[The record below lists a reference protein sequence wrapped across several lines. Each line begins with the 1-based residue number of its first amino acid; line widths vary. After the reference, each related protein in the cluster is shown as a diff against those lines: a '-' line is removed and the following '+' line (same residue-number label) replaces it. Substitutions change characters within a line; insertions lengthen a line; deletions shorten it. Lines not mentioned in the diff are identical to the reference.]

1 MGSWV
6 YDRTEYDVINE
17 TDKGFI
23 NYTDFNRIE
32 GDIAELETTMN
43 SYGYLVP
50 ETLVIK
56 TDWTYQG
63 ALSANSFTNIPTLE
77 HMNRILHNISVLM
90 QVGSVYPT
98 TPALPSTME
107 YATYKTFNN
116 IEKILYDLWAMLH
129 DAEQYFRECNT
140 FDCGE
145 YNY

>member
-6 YDRTEYDVINE
+6 YDRTEYDVTNE

-32 GDIAELETTMN
+32 SDIAELETTMN

-56 TDWTYQG
+56 TNWTYQG
-63 ALSANSFTNIPTLE
+63 ALGANSFNNIPTLE

-90 QVGSVYPT
+90 RVGSVYPT

-107 YATYKTFNN
+107 YATYKTFND
-116 IEKILYDLWAMLH
+116 IEKILYDLWTMLH
-129 DAEQYFRECNT
+129 DAERYFRECNT

-145 YNY
+145 YDY